1 MCNFFQSSQQI
12 KADKDQYNKH
22 LAQDF
27 YNKSQLFPV
36 GSPQYH
42 LQICP
47 SHTGEFTKIRKS
59 ICQNLI
65 LKIILT

>member
-22 LAQDF
+22 VVQDF
-27 YNKSQLFPV
+27 FNKSQAFPV

-42 LQICP
+42 LGLFFLD
-47 SHTGEFTKIRKS
+47 TGEFTKITKS
-59 ICQNLI
+59 VCQI
-65 LKIILT
+65 LFKIIFV